1 MRKVYVSAPCGGTRG
16 RDFRFFQE
24 ASLLG
29 DVHLLLWP
37 AGQEEKVS
45 GEAEL
50 FTPEEREYLARS
62 IRYIREVHPA
72 GEIFDPD
79 APPFPDLPAGS
90 TGPVSGEGPLW
101 FYRKE
106 EDSPARRDF
115 CRSRGLEPVPCPPER
130 LEGYP
135 PAPSGEGT
143 DTASGERKKVL
154 VTGCFDLFHTGHVR
168 FFEEVSRFGDLYVVI
183 GSDRN
188 VRLLKGEG
196 RPLFREEERRYIIQ
210 SIRYVRESL
219 VSTGSGWM
227 DAEPEIH
234 RLKPD
239 IYAVN
244 EDGDV
249 PEKREFCEK
258 EGLTYLILKR
268 TPREGLPARSS
279 TQLRGF

>member
-1 MRKVYVSAPCGGTRG
+1 MRKVYVSAPCSGTRG
-16 RDFRFFQE
+16 RDFRFFEE

-29 DVHLLLWP
+29 EVHLLLWP

-45 GEAEL
+45 GKAEL
-50 FTPEEREYLARS
+50 LTPEEREYLARS
-62 IRYIREVHPA
+62 IRYIREVHPS

-79 APPFPDLPAGS
+79 APPFSDLPVPPAG
-90 TGPVSGEGPLW
+90 PASGEGALW
-101 FYRKE
+101 FYHQR

-115 CRSRGLEPVPCPPER
+115 CRNRGLEPVPCAPER
-130 LEGYP
+130 LERYP
-135 PAPSGEGT
+135 SGSSGEGA
-143 DTASGERKKVL
+143 DSDPPGRKKVL
-154 VTGCFDLFHTGHVR
+154 VTGCFDLFHTGHIR

-210 SIRYVRESL
+210 SIRFVRESL
-219 VSTGSGWM
+219 ISTGSGWM

-234 RLKPD
+234 RLRPD

-268 TPREGLPARSS
+268 TPKEGLPVRSS
-279 TQLRGF
+279 TQLRGY